1 MEVMRPHYST
11 QFLQW
16 HHVDKDSRSWLRQ
29 YDSAMCTAVPR
40 SERQEGFLGRNG
52 VAAVESSISEGWET
66 YCINVVCVRILV
78 RCSVSHMDSCEMQSN
93 APHNTVKHQQFLEL
107 VLTSHEFCGCFW
119 HLGFSQ
125 GPEDLTPVDR
135 PVEELFCC
143 EKGEGIMHGKMAL
156 KDATVSHCSCCFFFF
171 FFFGSFF
178 ECDRL
183 SKKPIA
189 FWKKIFVPFSRAFTA
204 GKGSLQDIAIR
215 IVPLALYRSTLLVWF
230 DMV

>member
-1 MEVMRPHYST
+1 MTLLCAQLCPDPS
-11 QFLQW
+11 
-16 HHVDKDSRSWLRQ
+16 DKKDSLVGTESQQLKAPSRR
-29 YDSAMCTAVPR
+29 A
-40 SERQEGFLGRNG
+40 ER
-52 VAAVESSISEGWET
+52 
-66 YCINVVCVRILV
+66 RIALTLSV
-78 RCSVSHMDSCEMQSN
+78 FGSQCRCSVSHVDSCAMQSN

-107 VLTSHEFCGCFW
+107 VLTSHEFCFW

-125 GPEDLTPVDR
+125 APEDLTPVDR

-171 FFFGSFF
+171 FGSFF

-189 FWKKIFVPFSRAFTA
+189 FWKKISVPFSRAFTA

-215 IVPLALYRSTLLVWF
+215 IVPLALYRSTLLVF
-230 DMV
+230 IYIYIYIFFFNYS